1 MRSAECDGSTA
12 HVQLM
17 TEMQSGQEAMND
29 EPVATVRRKNRQQV
43 SNEGFTAKVRGTDGL
58 GSRDGDDVTVASVRT
73 TRTTTGS
80 TKIGVDE
87 MVDEMH
93 ALMAVRDEERA
104 TRYVDTVRP
113 PMAAVRFVREERER
127 ELRDDAA
134 GSGSINR
141 RDGGARS
148 GDGDQQH
155 TEEGDNPSKTGE
167 GGDPSKN
174 GEGAAEP
181 TRVGTVV
188 AKISTIVTPASRRDV
203 EMDDERMG
211 DKCKPQLDAGKATSD
226 GYEQELD
233 AHTAV
238 CDEHE
243 LEPDACESAIGECDV
258 ENGNPSCEAT
268 EPSGS
273 STDGVMVVDEHDAMS
288 NDFDTKLGELAQTTD
303 ECEIARDESEHT
315 MNMVA
320 ADSDLA
326 SATMVECTTAQYA
339 DSETK
344 DMSAAS
350 ESDVGNAETASDAQ
364 YGSDALRGGSLKEA
378 VARVRLARRKARK
391 QAKRQRV
398 KLLMARRQ
406 RVKKEDADEQQ
417 RAADEQRVVRQR
429 VAEDA
434 LAQLE
439 ARRSQRLHGS
449 ATSSNGRH
457 SGAARVSLVKHR
469 REGAVTTQN
478 DTVEYVGADDGLPT
492 ALMQVAGVTRQVKLD
507 SGARFTVAGTEWMQY
522 GDRID
527 KAAPVEFVEGI
538 GGFLLDVV
546 GVWRFELRSVFDE
559 VITIEACIVSGC
571 TDEFLVGVD
580 FMRTHGATT
589 DFERS
594 EVRYI
599 ESGRSVVIPFR
610 TYDGEG
616 RGRIAEVRMVR
627 KTQLDKFMVTPVEV
641 AVTAKDGENGIFIP
655 TKHKRA
661 VMLAPTVTT
670 VRNGKALVPAINA
683 NGEESRLPT
692 K

>member
-1 MRSAECDGSTA
+1 
-12 HVQLM
+12 
-17 TEMQSGQEAMND
+17 
-29 EPVATVRRKNRQQV
+29 
-43 SNEGFTAKVRGTDGL
+43 
-58 GSRDGDDVTVASVRT
+58 
-73 TRTTTGS
+73 
-80 TKIGVDE
+80 
-87 MVDEMH
+87 
-93 ALMAVRDEERA
+93 
-104 TRYVDTVRP
+104 
-113 PMAAVRFVREERER
+113 
-127 ELRDDAA
+127 
-134 GSGSINR
+134 
-141 RDGGARS
+141 
-148 GDGDQQH
+148 
-155 TEEGDNPSKTGE
+155 
-167 GGDPSKN
+167 
-174 GEGAAEP
+174 
-181 TRVGTVV
+181 
-188 AKISTIVTPASRRDV
+188 
-203 EMDDERMG
+203 
-211 DKCKPQLDAGKATSD
+211 
-226 GYEQELD
+226 
-233 AHTAV
+233 
-238 CDEHE
+238 
-243 LEPDACESAIGECDV
+243 
-258 ENGNPSCEAT
+258 
-268 EPSGS
+268 
-273 STDGVMVVDEHDAMS
+273 MVVDEHDAMS

-303 ECEIARDESEHT
+303 EREIARDESEHT

-326 SATMVECTTAQYA
+326 SATMIGCTTAQYA

-350 ESDVGNAETASDAQ
+350 ASDAGNAETAGDAQ
-364 YGSDALRGGSLKEA
+364 DGSDASGGESLKEA
-378 VARVRLARRKARK
+378 VARVRLARRKVRK

-406 RVKKEDADEQQ
+406 RVKKGDADEQQ

-429 VAEDA
+429 VAKDA

-469 REGAVTTQN
+469 RESAVATRN

-580 FMRTHGATT
+580 FMRTHGATM

-599 ESGRSVVIPFR
+599 KSGRSVVIPFR

-616 RGRIAEVRMVR
+616 RGRIAVVRMAR
-627 KTQLDKFMVTPVEV
+627 KTQLDKFMVAPVEV

-655 TKHKRA
+655 TKHTGA

-692 K
+692 KKELGRWIPLDQDVTMLQMNGELRRERVSAWLDELGRDGGGEPLENEQDVNVGVDDEESKQLIIKLLRVYRQLTASTGDCPPATALATEHHINTGDAAPIMLKRRRQAQSEDEVIESNVRKMLAAGVIEEGDGAWGFPVVLVKRRMEKFDFALIIEHSTK